1 MAKQLSTRFLDGLP
15 APARRALENNGITS
29 LQKLAKYSEAEILQL
44 HGVGKTAIPALRDI
58 LGKNSLSFKEA
69 ITIKP
74 GKAADIDG
82 YIAAFPKA
90 TQQKLQQV
98 RAQIKRTAPLAAET
112 ISYGIPAFKLD
123 GYTLVYFA
131 GYKNHIG
138 LYPAPVTSD
147 LFKNELSAY
156 KTGKGTV
163 QFSLDQPIPLDLV
176 ARIVKFRANE
186 REEMAKTKKTKNG
199 SPAKIKSP
207 GISQAEKI
215 NTYLDKLDEKTK
227 AEVELIRK
235 AIKKSG
241 PGLEE
246 RIKWNAPSYHYRE
259 MDLLTFGPHKDNKV
273 LLVFHHPAIVKI
285 KSALLEGNYKD
296 RRLMYFQGKAD
307 ISRKKKELENII
319 KDFVQLA
326 GVPC

>member
-1 MAKQLSTRFLDGLP
+1 MAKQLSTGFLDELP

-29 LQKLAKYSEAEILQL
+29 VEKLAKYSEAEMLRL
-44 HGVGKTAIPALRDI
+44 HGIGKASIPTLRDM

-69 ITIKP
+69 VTINP

-90 TQQKLQQV
+90 TQRKLEQV
-98 RAQIKRTAPLAAET
+98 RAQIKKTAPLAEET
-112 ISYGIPAFKLD
+112 ISYGIPAFKLN
-123 GYTLVYFA
+123 GYQLVYFA

-147 LFKNELSAY
+147 LFKKELLAY

-163 QFSLDQPIPLDLV
+163 QFPLDQPIPLDLV
-176 ARIVKFRANE
+176 TEIVKFRASE
-186 REEMAKTKKTKNG
+186 REEKLKTKKTK
-199 SPAKIKSP
+199 SDSVAKIKSLP
-207 GISQAEKI
+207 KSAEEMI

-227 AEVELIRK
+227 AEVDLIRK
-235 AIKKSG
+235 TIKKAG
-241 PGLEE
+241 RHLEE

-259 MDLLTFGPHKDNKV
+259 MDLLTFGPHKNNKV

-285 KSALLEGNYKD
+285 KSALLEGTYKD
-296 RRLMYFQGKAD
+296 RRLLYFQGKVD
-307 ISRKKKELENII
+307 ISRKKKELGNII
-319 KDFVQLA
+319 KEFAKLA
-326 GVPC
+326 GVPI